1 MSESLTIELFNRQ
14 QARADMQTRLFPFL
28 ALALQGDRRWTLTV
42 KQQPRSTPQNRR
54 MWAMLQ
60 DIADQVEWHG
70 QKLTPDDWK
79 HIFSASLKKQ
89 RAVQGIDG
97 GFVVLGQSTSRMT
110 KAEMS
115 DMQELMA
122 AFGAERGVIFKDV
135 E

>member
-42 KQQPRSTPQNRR
+42 KQQPRSTLQNRR

>member
-1 MSESLTIELFNRQ
+1 
-14 QARADMQTRLFPFL
+14 
-28 ALALQGDRRWTLTV
+28 
-42 KQQPRSTPQNRR
+42 

-122 AFGAERGVIFKDV
+122 AFGAERGVTFKDV